1 MDYKLIE
8 KQGRT
13 KGDEM
18 YFLCIPDMAEGF
30 DVTAYYM
37 QTSGNLPWLIPMRY
51 VSYGGRNTFC
61 YDLEGQYPLDMER
74 ITHNRDA
81 LLETMIEV
89 CEVVSEAERHMIDPL
104 QLIWNWK
111 CIFRGERGLRF
122 IAVPVPISGSKE
134 RQLYCHLRSLLE
146 MAGTE
151 VRDTVWF
158 RQIQEYLARTDWID
172 VRDFRRFLYQL
183 RVSSVVESARTGQTM
198 VLTADA
204 CPVQAL
210 PDEAG
215 AGTEKKRTGAK
226 KRRLFRCQA
235 RD

>member
-1 MDYKLIE
+1 
-8 KQGRT
+8 
-13 KGDEM
+13 
-18 YFLCIPDMAEGF
+18 
-30 DVTAYYM
+30 
-37 QTSGNLPWLIPMRY
+37 
-51 VSYGGRNTFC
+51 
-61 YDLEGQYPLDMER
+61 
-74 ITHNRDA
+74 
-81 LLETMIEV
+81 
-89 CEVVSEAERHMIDPL
+89 
-104 QLIWNWK
+104 
-111 CIFRGERGLRF
+111 
-122 IAVPVPISGSKE
+122 
-134 RQLYCHLRSLLE
+134 

-151 VRDTVWF
+151 VRDTLWF